1 MESHKSVPAPFLT
14 KTYQLVDD
22 PATDHIVS
30 WGEDD
35 TTFVVWRPPEFARDL
50 LPNYFKHNNFSSFV
64 RQLNTYGFRKIVPDR
79 WEFANEFFRKGEKHL
94 LCEIHRRKTSSQA
107 VPSSAHGMPMSSS
120 ISPTT
125 SDDQDWSP
133 LSTPLSS
140 PRGVAAAAA
149 AAAVAASVGGGGG
162 SLMVGCS
169 GGGGGGAAAAMH
181 ASAAAAAA
189 AVSALSDDNERLR
202 RNNSMLLSELT
213 HMRKLYNDIIFFVQ
227 HHVRIPPPPP
237 HQSSSSSSSARLKYH
252 HQPTANPNAVPLL
265 LEAPTLPSTPR
276 IADAPRDHRIMN
288 PTIMEISSSS
298 PPPPR
303 SNHLFGLATARAS
316 SISFVDTKLKEM
328 AAAAISSPSTS
339 SVTVAEQEGIK
350 SPPKLFGVPL
360 HGKKRLH
367 PQWDAVDQAEQYS
380 RNIIVTPPK
389 VLKTDLALNLAPS
402 SA

>member
-1 MESHKSVPAPFLT
+1 
-14 KTYQLVDD
+14 
-22 PATDHIVS
+22 
-30 WGEDD
+30 
-35 TTFVVWRPPEFARDL
+35 
-50 LPNYFKHNNFSSFV
+50 
-64 RQLNTYGFRKIVPDR
+64 
-79 WEFANEFFRKGEKHL
+79 
-94 LCEIHRRKTSSQA
+94 
-107 VPSSAHGMPMSSS
+107 MPMSSS

-140 PRGVAAAAA
+140 PRGLAAATGG
-149 AAAVAASVGGGGG
+149 GGGGG

-169 GGGGGGAAAAMH
+169 GGGTAAMH

-237 HQSSSSSSSARLKYH
+237 HQGGSSSSAMNMNMNRLKYH
-252 HQPTANPNAVPLL
+252 QQPTANPNVVPLL
-265 LEAPTLPSTPR
+265 LEAPTVPSTPR
-276 IADAPRDHRIMN
+276 IADARDHRIMN
-288 PTIMEISSSS
+288 PNREVVEISSSS
-298 PPPPR
+298 PR
-303 SNHLFGLATARAS
+303 SQLFGLGTARAS

-328 AAAAISSPSTS
+328 AAASSSPSTS
-339 SVTVAEQEGIK
+339 SVTVADQDGIK

-367 PQWDAVDQAEQYS
+367 PQWDVVDQAETNSLQEQY
-380 RNIIVTPPK
+380 RNIIVAPSK
-389 VLKTDLALNLAPS
+389 ALKTDLALHLAPS